1 MRGPS
6 HRAAHPA
13 ESSSDQQI
21 GGEVG
26 SGRMGRVQAS
36 PDPELIAA
44 LRADLDA
51 ARYTVEGLEAAWG
64 PVAADA
70 LGRDDPEPALRELD
84 RRPVGPAG
92 TLGALF
98 VLGASRP
105 VAELDAALPRTGS
118 RGAARLGLV
127 REDGTTA
134 APLVDLRPYALADE
148 SGVAAWWIAS
158 DRGEMALGGELPEE
172 HVLGAGSAS
181 TTLAQILVPT
191 GTGSVL
197 DLGTGSGVQGL
208 IAARSASRVVAT
220 DVSARALDYARLN
233 AALNRTELDLRE
245 GSLYEPVAGERF
257 DRIVTNPPFVITP
270 RVAGVPAYT
279 YRDGGFQGDGLV
291 EAVVRGA
298 AEHLAPGGI
307 AQLLGNWEVRG
318 DQEAARERV
327 LDWAGPLDVWIVERD
342 LLDPA
347 QYAETWV
354 RDGGAQPGTARFRT
368 LVRAWLDDFADRG
381 VTAIGAGYVTLRA
394 PRGAP
399 TLRRFEHL
407 DGAVGSGIG
416 SAIEAGLAAHDLQR
430 VLPDDALAD
439 TVLVVGSDVTEHRH
453 YWPGDADPTVIELR
467 QGVGFARVRRV
478 DTVTAAVVG
487 ASDGE
492 LSLGAIVDAVAR
504 ILDADA
510 EDTRAAVLPVVRE
523 LLVEGFLSLR

>member
-1 MRGPS
+1 MQR
-6 HRAAHPA
+6 R
-13 ESSSDQQI
+13 
-21 GGEVG
+21 
-26 SGRMGRVQAS
+26 
-36 PDPELIAA
+36 PDPEPIAG
-44 LRADLDA
+44 LRADLDD
-51 ARYTVEGLEAAWG
+51 ARYSVEGLEAAWG

-70 LGRDDPEPALRELD
+70 LGRDDPVPALLELE
-84 RRPVGPAG
+84 RRPISPAG

-98 VLGASRP
+98 VLGAERP
-105 VAELDAALPRTGS
+105 VAEVDAALPRV
-118 RGAARLGLV
+118 GAAGAAELGLV
-127 REDGTTA
+127 RIAGGTA
-134 APLVDLRPYALADE
+134 AALVDLRPYALADE
-148 SGVAAWWIAS
+148 SGVASWWIAS
-158 DRGEMALGGELPEE
+158 DPGEMALGGELPEE

-191 GTGSVL
+191 GTGRVL

-208 IAARSASRVVAT
+208 IAARSAGEVVAT
-220 DVSARALDYARLN
+220 DVSVRALDFAGFN
-233 AALNRTELDLRE
+233 AALNRVELDLRE
-245 GSLYEPVAGERF
+245 GSLYDPVEGERF
-257 DRIVTNPPFVITP
+257 DRIVSNPPFVITP
-270 RVAGVPAYT
+270 RGSAGVPEYT

-291 EAVVRGA
+291 EAVMRGA
-298 AEHLAPGGI
+298 AARLARGGI

-318 DQEAARERV
+318 DQLAARERV
-327 LDWAGPLDVWIVERD
+327 LGWAGPLDVWIVERD

-354 RDGGAQPGTARFRT
+354 RDGGAQPGTARYRA
-368 LVRAWLDDFADRG
+368 LVRAWLDDFAERG

-394 PRGAP
+394 PRSTA

-416 SAIEAGLAAHDLQR
+416 EAIEAGLAAHDLQL

-439 TVLVVGSDVTEHRH
+439 TVLVVAPDVTEHRH

-467 QGVGFARVRRV
+467 QGTGFARVRRV

-492 LSLGAIVDAVAR
+492 LALGAIVDAVAN

-510 EDTRAAVLPVVRE
+510 AETRAAVLPVVRE
-523 LLVEGFLSLR
+523 LWFEGFLALR